1 MTIINIYIANNS
13 ALKNVKQKLTEM
25 KVEIGISIII
35 IGNFNTILSIMD
47 QTIKQMTNKETE
59 DLNNTL
65 SQTRSNIIYR
75 TLNNWIYIIFK
86 CTWHSPGQTI
96 QQVM

>member
-75 TLNNWIYIIFK
+75 TLNN
-86 CTWHSPGQTI
+86 
-96 QQVM
+96 

>member
-1 MTIINIYIANNS
+1 M
-13 ALKNVKQKLTEM
+13 KNVKQKLTEM

-59 DLNNTL
+59 DSNNTL
-65 SQTRSNIIYR
+65 SQTRYNNIYR
-75 TLNNWIYIIFK
+75 THNN
-86 CTWHSPGQTI
+86 
-96 QQVM
+96 

>member
-1 MTIINIYIANNS
+1 M
-13 ALKNVKQKLTEM
+13 KQKLTEM

-59 DLNNTL
+59 DSNNTL
-65 SQTRSNIIYR
+65 SQTRYNNIYR
-75 TLNNWIYIIFK
+75 THNN
-86 CTWHSPGQTI
+86 
-96 QQVM
+96 